1 MSDQVFFLAPPTG
14 FEPVTVGLEG
24 RCSIQLSYGGV
35 ACVSTPLEGG
45 LRRPRTILPVPVSL
59 VCIGIR
65 NAGRSVTKVWGVFG
79 CTVPALS
86 T

>member
-1 MSDQVFFLAPPTG
+1 M
-14 FEPVTVGLEG
+14 TVGLEG

-35 ACVSTPLEGG
+35 ARGSTPSEVG
-45 LRRPRTILPVPVSL
+45 LRRPHPILLVPVSH
-59 VCIGIR
+59 VCIAIR
-65 NAGRSVTKVWGVFG
+65 NTDRSVTKVWGVFG